1 MINIRSLLLVLVC
14 ALASPLARADTEL
27 NAARALLVDG
37 RAGEAFD
44 RLSGAEFA
52 RSGEPEFDYVF
63 GLAALASGRPAIA
76 TLAFERV
83 LAVAPD
89 YAAAHLDMGRAY
101 YALGDLERA
110 EQSFAVA
117 RSMASTR
124 SSPVG

>member
-63 GLAALASGRPAIA
+63 GLAALAATEIRPAP
-76 TLAFERV
+76 TS
-83 LAVAPD
+83 
-89 YAAAHLDMGRAY
+89 AAAPPSPGRRRY
-101 YALGDLERA
+101 
-110 EQSFAVA
+110 
-117 RSMASTR
+117 RSEL
-124 SSPVG
+124 